1 MKVDI
6 TKKVLDK
13 IQSDK
18 IQIKPRWQF
27 VLARVALIS
36 FVSVLAFYL
45 FLVTGGLAFISKNQI
60 FFDYLSL
67 GAKGI
72 MSFFASLPWLA
83 LIMFMGIAT
92 LIVIMIKNFEFIY
105 KHRYVPMALMLVFL
119 VFGGVAFGMSGKGSD
134 SIQAKIA
141 DAIRFN
147 EAKPTQVSGKVYQ
160 VDEKALIIVNDKN
173 NKISINISSSTYYKN
188 GNPEVGD
195 KILVIGKMTD
205 NKIDADIVKIIK
217 KADKQAEQ
225 KGEVKS
231 EKTENKAQED
241 QPKTES
247 TNNEQPKNN
256 SSSPAPAPSPSPTPT
271 PIPTPVPTKSI
282 TITTPSG
289 TTTSTKYSVTWTAN
303 YSAEAFKLVWSETPN
318 PVYPPNL
325 NNQWVAGGTGG
336 SAKVILKDSA
346 PVKYYVRVCEYS
358 GGGCSNYSNPIEV
371 TFLP

>member
-6 TKKVLDK
+6 TKKVLNK
-13 IQSDK
+13 IQNDK
-18 IQIKPRWQF
+18 VQIKPRWQF
-27 VLARVALIS
+27 MLARVALIS

-72 MSFFASLPWLA
+72 MSFFVSLPWLA

-92 LIVIMIKNFEFIY
+92 LIVMMIKNFEFIY

-147 EAKPTQVSGKVYQ
+147 KAKPTQVSGKVYQ

-188 GNPEVGD
+188 GKPEAGD

-205 NKIDADIVKIIK
+205 DKIDADIVKIIK
-217 KADKQAEQ
+217 KAGKQAEQ

-241 QPKTES
+241 QPKAEP
-247 TNNEQPKNN
+247 TNNEQPKTN

-271 PIPTPVPTKSI
+271 PTPVPEPFAITSVEVTNDASYVYVKLNFNQPQDGKCQAYFKKGSTVKSSSYTYNSSPANSCTAKMLVSDLGGI
-282 TITTPSG
+282 GKTWSVEG
-289 TTTSTKYSVTWTAN
+289 CYKYPFN
-303 YSAEAFKLVWSETPN
+303 VWSEN
-318 PVYPPNL
+318 IVKNY
-325 NNQWVAGGTGG
+325 G
-336 SAKVILKDSA
+336 SYTIK
-346 PVKYYVRVCEYS
+346 
-358 GGGCSNYSNPIEV
+358 
-371 TFLP
+371 

>member
-27 VLARVALIS
+27 VLARVALFS

-92 LIVIMIKNFEFIY
+92 LIVMMIKNFEFIY

-147 EAKPTQVSGKVYQ
+147 KAKPTQVSGKVYQ

-205 NKIDADIVKIIK
+205 DKIDADIVKIIK

-231 EKTENKAQED
+231 EKTENKVQED

-247 TNNEQPKNN
+247 TNNEQPKKN

-271 PIPTPVPTKSI
+271 PTPPPVGNSI
-282 TITTPSG
+282 TITG
-289 TTTSTKYSVTWTAN
+289 TTPLPDSVSPTKFLVSWTAN
-303 YSAEAFKLVWSETPN
+303 YSASAFKLVWSTSPN
-318 PVYPPNL
+318 PTYPTSH
-325 NNQWVAGGTGG
+325 NQWAAGGTSG
-336 SAKVILKDSA
+336 SAKVIKDMG
-346 PVKYYVRVCEYS
+346 PGTYYVRVCEYN
-358 GGGCSNYSNPIEV
+358 GGVCGIYSNPV
-371 TFLP
+371 TVIFP